1 MITII
6 RRNPKPS
13 KSTKSLK
20 TLKAHSGS
28 HRIRDYNARSGQ
40 EGPERHSRVQDRVV
54 RRRRPSNYTD
64 VTSSTYSES
73 KIPTEN
79 ANSAS
84 TSEIGDR
91 RSIIISDDESTSSQ

>member
-6 RRNPKPS
+6 RRKPKAS
-13 KSTKSLK
+13 KSPKSLK
-20 TLKAHSGS
+20 VLKAHSGS

-40 EGPERHSRVQDRVV
+40 EGPEYHSRVQDRAL
-54 RRRRPSNYTD
+54 RTRRPSNYTD

-73 KIPTEN
+73 KLPTEN

-84 TSEIGDR
+84 TSEMGDR
-91 RSIIISDDESTSSQ
+91 PSIIISDDESTSSQ